1 MAIKYERSLQVAVV
15 FSADSTVVVVGSH
28 DGNAM
33 MMKMMSLP

>member
-15 FSADSTVVVVGSH
+15 VAADNTFVVVGSH

-33 MMKMMSLP
+33 MLKMTSLP